1 MHLFLMK
8 MQQKNKMNGICLF
21 MERGSAIAFG
31 LDPGSHK
38 HPSSG

>member
-8 MQQKNKMNGICLF
+8 KKQKNKMNEVSLF
-21 MERGSAIAFG
+21 MERGFAIAFG

-38 HPSSG
+38 HLSFG